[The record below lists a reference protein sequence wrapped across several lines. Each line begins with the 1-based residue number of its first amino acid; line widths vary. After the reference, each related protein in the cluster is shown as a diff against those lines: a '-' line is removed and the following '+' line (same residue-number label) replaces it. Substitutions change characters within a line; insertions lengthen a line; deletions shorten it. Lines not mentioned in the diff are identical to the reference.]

1 MHMFLSTIIT
11 IVRSIRH
18 YTYRSAINNHHSQRQ
33 STALSLI
40 ALFVVLALTDSSNS
54 SAGNENSRSEDRHNI
69 SSEEPVDA
77 TSVVVIARIRNKIY
91 QLYVDKTICLLLFI
105 IHSLAPP
112 PQSEK
117 RGTCAVRPTSFH
129 PKTLHQC
136 LTKRKPQPQAY
147 PLPP

>member
-18 YTYRSAINNHHSQRQ
+18 YAINNHHSQRQ

-40 ALFVVLALTDSSNS
+40 ALFVVLALTNNSNS

-91 QLYVDKTICLLLFI
+91 QLYVDKTTCLLLFI

-112 PQSEK
+112 PRSQK
-117 RGTCAVRPTSFH
+117 RGTWAVRPTSLH
-129 PKTLHQC
+129 PKTLHQY